1 MPKYQEV
8 LLAVSKK
15 KAKIRSEDCVQG
27 EEQLSTLP
35 LTLSWRRP
43 LSYRNQSVDWFLYDI
58 GLRHERVKMEGLR
71 NIGHSMNLVL
81 DTKKSNFRNQ
91 KCLRFY
97 ISFIMT
103 LYYKMRPLFY
113 YKMRERFITKY
124 VSCFITICDSS
135 IRKCGS
141 Y

>member
-1 MPKYQEV
+1 M
-8 LLAVSKK
+8 
-15 KAKIRSEDCVQG
+15 
-27 EEQLSTLP
+27 
-35 LTLSWRRP
+35 
-43 LSYRNQSVDWFLYDI
+43 DWFLYDI
-58 GLRHERVKMEGLR
+58 GLRHKRVKMEGLR

-91 KCLRFY
+91 KWSRFY

-103 LYYKMRPLFY
+103 LYYKIRPLFY

-135 IRKCGS
+135 IRNCES
-141 Y
+141 YHKMRRFYYKTRQLLQNALVQSSIMRCFTDVHSLLND